1 MITVKRIGEIL
12 IDQGSISP
20 RQLDIALDK
29 QKREPGKLVGKIL
42 IEMGFVTEEE
52 IVIAL
57 ATQFNVPYLPIGNF
71 DLSKVVNGL
80 IPKELIQKYMF
91 IPLERV
97 GNLLTIVMADPTN
110 EQAIRDIEAV
120 AKCKVQIFV
129 AKATEIVTVLQHH
142 FHINVSQVPG
152 LKEGL
157 SQVSFRSA
165 VTQKTEDKT
174 AQKI

>member
-1 MITVKRIGEIL
+1 MKRIGEIL
-12 IDQGSISP
+12 VENGSITQE
-20 RQLDIALDK
+20 QLQKALTQ
-29 QKREPGKLVGKIL
+29 QKRESGKLLGQIL
-42 IEMGFVTEEE
+42 IEMGSVTEED
-52 IVIAL
+52 IVVAL
-57 ATQFNVPYLPIGNF
+57 ATQFNIPYLPIGNF
-71 DLSKVVNGL
+71 DLSKAVNGL

-129 AKATEIVTVLQHH
+129 ATATEIAAVLQQH
-142 FHINVSQVPG
+142 FRIDMPQVPG

-157 SQVSFRSA
+157 SQVSFQSA